1 MGAATKLK
9 AVCCYVVCCG
19 CFKICCKKSA
29 PRPPG
34 EKKESR
40 LKRFRK
46 FLNFGNFKLGIL
58 RRALWRKQAEERMNK
73 LVEEEMLKMGKIAA
87 LAPVKEKPR
96 GLRLLRFSLLRQ
108 KNKMA
113 RVSMQDVASVVGQ
126 EAKRP
131 SLDGEESVSS
141 LGSLPEGVAPAGPPG
156 SVPPPHLRFRSHYQP
171 RQAEKPFVHVRC
183 GSVLGIKGAALCSS
197 RGCDYDCVQRAW
209 RFLTPG
215 VSALRVE
222 FGLSKRSGVLEL
234 RLVEF
239 YSPLAA
245 RGAEG
250 SCVDVLLN
258 GHLVVPKHH
267 PERGEPTTFVAVLE
281 PDDFVDDGDQVVEI
295 ALREESDAWNYLL
308 ESFCVAAPRRKQDAP
323 TRDESKQIIHDF
335 WNAPSAAPDYA
346 TEVQKMRVKLAKADI
361 QAKSSRDLLADSGDE
376 PKKQFKSAGPGRETI
391 AAKQAEATIAAD
403 AKRRKAEKKA
413 RDEAH
418 AGLDD
423 EYRAEFKRADKT
435 RRKIEKYR
443 RLQKETAKHGSEE
456 AARLANK
463 SYF

>member
-9 AVCCYVVCCG
+9 AVCCYVACCG

-29 PRPPG
+29 PRLPG

-156 SVPPPHLRFRSHYQP
+156 SVPPPHLRFF
-171 RQAEKPFVHVRC
+171 K
-183 GSVLGIKGAALCSS
+183 LC
-197 RGCDYDCVQRAW
+197 
-209 RFLTPG
+209 
-215 VSALRVE
+215 
-222 FGLSKRSGVLEL
+222 
-234 RLVEF
+234 
-239 YSPLAA
+239 
-245 RGAEG
+245 
-250 SCVDVLLN
+250 
-258 GHLVVPKHH
+258 
-267 PERGEPTTFVAVLE
+267 
-281 PDDFVDDGDQVVEI
+281 
-295 ALREESDAWNYLL
+295 
-308 ESFCVAAPRRKQDAP
+308 
-323 TRDESKQIIHDF
+323 
-335 WNAPSAAPDYA
+335 
-346 TEVQKMRVKLAKADI
+346 
-361 QAKSSRDLLADSGDE
+361 
-376 PKKQFKSAGPGRETI
+376 
-391 AAKQAEATIAAD
+391 
-403 AKRRKAEKKA
+403 
-413 RDEAH
+413 
-418 AGLDD
+418 
-423 EYRAEFKRADKT
+423 KT
-435 RRKIEKYR
+435 R
-443 RLQKETAKHGSEE
+443 
-456 AARLANK
+456 
-463 SYF
+463 